1 MIATVKETIE
11 ILQRTYGNALDET
24 LVVTWWDS
32 KDFEGKD
39 LDDAFNICDDA
50 LEICIGHVNDTVGE
64 NASVIELC
72 EICESNEKEAPEGKW
87 CTSCKDDFKESD

>member
-11 ILQRTYGNALDET
+11 ILQRNYGNALDEE

-32 KDFEGKD
+32 KDFEGKGA
-39 LDDAFNICDDA
+39 DAFSICDDA

-64 NASVIELC
+64 NASVIE
-72 EICESNEKEAPEGKW
+72 EEEE
-87 CTSCKDDFKESD
+87 